1 MLQRFFALRA
11 DRFKIMR
18 RIPADPEKYDFCFLI
33 SEEHLA
39 KYKKEDLINF
49 ILEFMQGIDKEISEM
64 KLAIIN
70 QSRIAASFF
79 TNSLANNN
87 V

>member
-1 MLQRFFALRA
+1 
-11 DRFKIMR
+11 MR
-18 RIPADPEKYDFCFLI
+18 RIPADPEKYDFAFLI
-33 SEEHLA
+33 TEDHLM
-39 KYKKEDLINF
+39 KYKKEELINF

-70 QSRIAASFF
+70 QSRIAASYF

-87 V
+87 N